1 MKDKNSKLMGK
12 KSVIIW
18 RPSEAYSHTLNISA
32 CMDQLNIKSYQDF
45 YSWSIRYYEEFWKL
59 ILDKLDIR
67 FDQPMKKCVDLS
79 SGFETPQWFP
89 GTKMNIINS
98 CFTAN
103 PDQTVVIS
111 KNHAGEICKISY
123 KKLYN
128 LIGKFSNGLLKNKN
142 QLKPGDAVGIVMSM
156 RLEAVVAYL
165 GIIQAGCIVVSIPDS
180 FSPEEIQKRLKI
192 ANVKAVVTQDKIA
205 WLKAEFNLY
214 EKIIAAQSPFAI
226 VVSYKKSDKNVS
238 LREGDIA
245 WQDFLDDNE
254 NFKPISCEPGDY
266 TNILFSS
273 GTTGEPKGIPW
284 THTTPIKSASDA
296 YLYQNI
302 QPGDVLCWPT
312 SLGWMMGP
320 WLIYAA
326 LINQS
331 TIALYEGSPTEE
343 GFCEFIQEAGVT
355 MLGVVPS
362 IVKAW
367 RKSGFMQN
375 INLDKIKVFSSSG
388 EPSNPEDMYY
398 LSSLAGFK
406 PIIEY
411 CGGTEI
417 GGAYITS
424 TLLQPNAVSR
434 FTTPTLGLELILLD
448 EEGKSANH
456 GEVAL
461 IPPSIGLSTT
471 LINKDHH
478 KVYYENMPLSPS
490 GKILRRH
497 GDELSIDIEGFYKME
512 GRTDDT
518 MKLNGIKISA
528 IEIENILINNISIL
542 DEAAAIG
549 VTPETGGPSLL
560 VIYAVLKSGESDD
573 LPSSLLTLKNTM
585 QEIINKQL
593 NPFFK
598 IYDLISISKLP
609 RTDSN
614 KIQRKKLREE
624 YQSKSFS
631 VN

>member
-1 MKDKNSKLMGK
+1 MKDETQKLASK
-12 KSVIIW
+12 KSLIIW
-18 RPSEAYSHTLNISA
+18 QPTEAYSQALNISD
-32 CMDQLNIKSYQDF
+32 CMKELGIKNYQDF
-45 YSWSIRYYEEFWKL
+45 YRWSIHYYDDFWKL
-59 ILDKLDIR
+59 ILNKLQIK
-67 FDQPMKKCVDLS
+67 FDQPMEKLVDLS
-79 SGFETPQWFP
+79 QGVENPRWFP
-89 GTKMNIINS
+89 GAKMNIINS

-103 PDQTVVIS
+103 PERTAIIS
-111 KNHAGEICKISY
+111 KNHEGKTEEISY
-123 KKLYN
+123 RILYKLV
-128 LIGKFSNGLLKNKN
+128 GRFSHGLLKHH
-142 QLKPGDAVGIVMSM
+142 LKPGDAVGIVMSM
-156 RLEAVVAYL
+156 RVEAVVAYL
-165 GIIQAGCIVVSIPDS
+165 GIIQAGCVVVSIPDS
-180 FSPEEIQKRLKI
+180 FSAEEIQKRLKI
-192 ANVKAVVTQDKIA
+192 ANVKAVVTQDKTV
-205 WLKAEFNLY
+205 WLKTEFNIY
-214 EKIIAAQSPFAI
+214 EKIIAAHSPFAI
-226 VVSYKKSDKNVS
+226 VVKYDNKDKINI
-238 LREGDIA
+238 LREGDIV
-245 WQDFLDDNE
+245 WDDFLDDNN
-254 NFKPISCEPGDY
+254 NFIPISCEPGDY

-284 THTTPIKSASDA
+284 THTTPIKCASDA

-302 QPGDVLCWPT
+302 KSGDVLCWPT

-326 LINQS
+326 LINQA
-331 TIALYEGSPTEE
+331 TIALYEGSPTEKS
-343 GFCEFIQEAGVT
+343 FCEFMQEAGVT
-355 MLGVVPS
+355 MLGIVPS

-388 EPSNPEDMYY
+388 EPSNPQDMYY

-424 TLLQPNAVSR
+424 TLLQPNALSR
-434 FTTPTLGLELILLD
+434 FTTPTLGLDFILLD
-448 EEGKSANH
+448 EKDKPAQQ

-461 IPPSIGLSTT
+461 MPPSIGLSTA

-478 KVYYENMPLSPS
+478 KVYFENMPLSPS

-497 GDELSIDIEGFYKME
+497 GDELSIDSEGFYKMG

-518 MKLNGIKISA
+518 MKLNGIKVSA
-528 IEIENILINNISIL
+528 IEIENILIQHVSIL
-542 DEAAAIG
+542 DEAAAIAI
-549 VTPETGGPSLL
+549 TPEAGGPSLL
-560 VIYAVLKSGESDD
+560 VIYAVIKAEEENNSPDF
-573 LPSSLLTLKNTM
+573 LLMLKNKM

-598 IYDLISISKLP
+598 IYDLVTVAKLP

-624 YQSKSFS
+624 YQNIK
-631 VN
+631 